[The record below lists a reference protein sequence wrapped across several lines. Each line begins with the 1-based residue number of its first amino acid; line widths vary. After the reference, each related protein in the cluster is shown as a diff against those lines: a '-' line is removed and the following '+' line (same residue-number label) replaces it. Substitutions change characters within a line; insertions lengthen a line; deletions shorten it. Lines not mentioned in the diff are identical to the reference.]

1 MGVSLFRNGKWRAR
15 INVDRKE
22 YHLGYFE
29 TEEEGWAV
37 VEKARLTIKPKPKKV
52 NRPEGLLMDDEDAE
66 KLKDFGI
73 CTNDKGYCII
83 CGGEYRHKK
92 LHRVIMNCPDDKKVD
107 HKNKNKL
114 DNRKSNLRICNNQQN
129 SFNRS
134 GHKNSYSGLK
144 GAYRDKNRWRSQIM
158 LDGEKIFLGMFDSA
172 EEAHQAY
179 CVASEK
185 YHGDYGSTI

>member
-1 MGVSLFRNGKWRAR
+1 
-15 INVDRKE
+15 
-22 YHLGYFE
+22 
-29 TEEEGWAV
+29 
-37 VEKARLTIKPKPKKV
+37 
-52 NRPEGLLMDDEDAE
+52 
-66 KLKDFGI
+66 
-73 CTNDKGYCII
+73 
-83 CGGEYRHKK
+83 
-92 LHRVIMNCPDDKKVD
+92 MNCPDDKKVD

-114 DNRKSNLRICNNQQN
+114 DNRKSNLRISNNQQN
-129 SFNRS
+129 CCNRS

-158 LDGEKIFLGMFDSA
+158 LDGKQIFLGMFDSA